1 MTRKA
6 QSITSIQ
13 HRLKQSPGAAAQ
25 ARSRWPDC
33 LGAALRIVA
42 VLTVALS
49 PVLAARAGEV
59 QVAVAANFAGPLAK
73 IAEGFS
79 AASGHTLKVSA
90 GATGKFYTQIRS
102 GAPFEVLVAA
112 DDETPKKLI
121 TEGLAVKGSSFT
133 YAIGKLVLWSARP
146 GFVDADGQVLA
157 QARAF
162 EHLAI
167 ASPKVAPYGAAAL
180 EVLKARG
187 LTTAISPRLVTA
199 ESIAQAHQFI
209 ATGNAELGFVALSQ
223 VAVPGKPVTG
233 SYWLVPGNLYGEIR
247 QDTVLLKA
255 GEKNPAASALLDYLR
270 SAPAQAVIAAYGYG
284 H

>member
-1 MTRKA
+1 MPRMTLTILARPRRLT
-6 QSITSIQ
+6 TS
-13 HRLKQSPGAAAQ
+13 LLA
-25 ARSRWPDC
+25 
-33 LGAALRIVA
+33 A
-42 VLTVALS
+42 VLAL
-49 PVLAARAGEV
+49 VLAGGTSTARAGEV

-73 IAEGFS
+73 IAEGYS

-90 GATGKFYTQIRS
+90 GATGKFYTQIQS
-102 GAPFEVLVAA
+102 GAPFEVLIAA

-121 TEGLAVKGSSFT
+121 TEGLAVKASNFT

-146 GFVDADGQVLA
+146 GLVDAEGQVLA
-157 QARAF
+157 NAKAF

-167 ASPKVAPYGAAAL
+167 ANPKVAPYGAAGL
-180 EVLKARG
+180 EVIKARG
-187 LTTAISPRLVTA
+187 LTDAITPKLVTA
-199 ESIAQAHQFI
+199 ESIAQAYQFV

-233 SYWLVPGNLYGEIR
+233 SYWLVPANLYGEIR
-247 QDTVLLKA
+247 QDAVLLKT
-255 GEKNPAASALLDYLR
+255 GEKNPAAMALLDYLR